1 MCPFGHMERGKNE
14 TVYSKSGR
22 GVAGYDRKKR

>member
-1 MCPFGHMERGKNE
+1 MCPIWTLERGKNE